1 MGNLA
6 KKYLGEKDGRIADPI
21 LRQEVLR
28 HRMDQRALALTQSR
42 AREEN
47 KSGSTPQAATS
58 IFKLVGS
65 TLMQNDSNLA
75 NRLMGFQGCG
85 WERDHFEDN
94 EYATTRSW
102 LGGRSH
108 TIYGGTN
115 EVQMNIIA
123 KRMLGLPD

>member
-1 MGNLA
+1 MGDLA
-6 KKYLGEKDGRIADPI
+6 KKYLGEKDGKIADHGF
-21 LRQEVLR
+21 REDVLR
-28 HRMDQRALALTQSR
+28 HRMDQRALTLTQAR

-47 KSGSTPQAATS
+47 KSGQTPAEATS

-85 WERDHFEDN
+85 WEKEGFEPE
-94 EYATTRSW
+94 EYATTRNW
-102 LGGRSH
+102 LSGRSH